1 MADSQSI
8 LYFQRALSTLYILF
22 WLLGWA
28 STSWDGTEADR
39 RNSESHRLFPRS
51 SSNLSD
57 EFSFATE
64 RFVSSLEATVEQLNS
79 YRRPLLVHTRN
90 GVRFYNLCAEL
101 YQIRGGAATNM
112 GGAAANMGGASP
124 HCQLLCSSLQQ
135 SDVLHFVRESG
146 ENFTVPIV
154 TSTYS
159 NLKVNRYRGHFKH
172 ACFHLQA

>member
-1 MADSQSI
+1 MIHQSVNAQRKPNPNTVAGQLKSPSARASRGKIFNFIITWIAYFAYYYNPWLSYYNIHDCFVTHVHTQPTLNYKMADSQSL

-51 SSNLSD
+51 SSNLSY

-90 GVRFYNLCAEL
+90 GVRF
-101 YQIRGGAATNM
+101 
-112 GGAAANMGGASP
+112 
-124 HCQLLCSSLQQ
+124 
-135 SDVLHFVRESG
+135 
-146 ENFTVPIV
+146 
-154 TSTYS
+154 
-159 NLKVNRYRGHFKH
+159 
-172 ACFHLQA
+172 